1 MGADNYRAKN
11 IKDSDWTIASSEK
24 YYGLKNWGKGH
35 FKIDEEG
42 FLKVH
47 PLQDSN
53 GIRIFD
59 IIQEAKSKG
68 YDLPLTIRIQDLL
81 QTRVKELNETFR
93 DAIEQEAYS
102 GSYRGV
108 FPIKVNQMREVL
120 EEILEA
126 GEAYNYG
133 LECGSKP
140 ELMIALA
147 HHKNLNSLIVCNGY
161 KDDAFIRLALY
172 GNRIGKSV
180 FLVVEQLSEI
190 QRIIRISKELAIQ
203 PKIGFRIKLS
213 TVGEGKWARSSGEE
227 AKFGLTS
234 PEIVDA
240 AESLKEAGLADC
252 LELIHFHIGSQVPNI
267 QTIKRATVEA
277 TRYYC
282 ELAAMGFPMKYLDV
296 GGGLGVD
303 YDGSM
308 SNFESSMNYTLK
320 EYARDVIYNIQ
331 AICSE
336 AAVACPDIISESGRS
351 VVASHSI
358 LVSEVCDRISKNS
371 IAPKV
376 RKENQALIIENFIS
390 ILENDY
396 HGAPLERYH
405 DAVQKKEEADNL
417 FNLGYLNLKDKGLAD
432 AIFWK
437 ICQDVVLFY
446 QEEKIQPE
454 EMDVL
459 KAMMADQYVCNFSVF
474 QSLIDH
480 WACDQLFPIA
490 PIHRLNERPT
500 VNTTLVDITC
510 DSEGRI
516 ASFVDSEDERSL
528 LRLHEIKKEESYFLG
543 FFLMGAYQD
552 IMGDLHNLFGRVN
565 EVHVFLEDDEEDG
578 FYIEDS
584 IPGFSVNEVLKL
596 TQYDGQ
602 MLSRKLKKQIDRAT
616 KEDLIKPREGTRIL
630 DEYLQIL
637 KSQTYLN
644 ESN

>member
-1 MGADNYRAKN
+1 
-11 IKDSDWTIASSEK
+11 
-24 YYGLKNWGKGH
+24 
-35 FKIDEEG
+35 
-42 FLKVH
+42 
-47 PLQDSN
+47 
-53 GIRIFD
+53 
-59 IIQEAKSKG
+59 
-68 YDLPLTIRIQDLL
+68 
-81 QTRVKELNETFR
+81 
-93 DAIEQEAYS
+93 
-102 GSYRGV
+102 
-108 FPIKVNQMREVL
+108 MREVL

-147 HHKNLNSLIVCNGY
+147 HHKNLNSLIICNGY

-190 QRIIRISKELAIQ
+190 ERIIRISKELGIQ
-203 PKIGFRIKLS
+203 PKIGLRIKLS

-240 AESLKEAGLADC
+240 TKKLEQAGLANC

-282 ELAAMGFPMKYLDV
+282 ELASMGFPMKYLDV

-320 EYARDVIYNIQ
+320 EYARDVVFNIQ
-331 AICSE
+331 AICKE
-336 AAVACPDIISESGRS
+336 ASVACPDIITESGRS

-358 LVSEVCDRISKNS
+358 LVTDVCDRISKHS
-371 IAPKV
+371 IKPEVEGDKH
-376 RKENQALIIENFIS
+376 EPIIESFIS

-396 HGAPLERYH
+396 SASPLERYH

-417 FNLGYLNLKDKGLAD
+417 FNLGYLKLKDKGLAD

-454 EMDVL
+454 EMDRL
-459 KAMMADQYVCNFSVF
+459 KGMMAEQYVCNFSVF

-490 PIHRLNERPT
+490 PIHRLNEQPT

-528 LRLHEIKKEESYFLG
+528 LRLHEINKEEPYLLG

-602 MLSRKLKKQIDRAT
+602 MLSRKMKKQIDRAT
-616 KEDLIKPREGTRIL
+616 KEDQIKPREGTRIL
-630 DEYLQIL
+630 DEYLKVL
-637 KSQTYLN
+637 KSQTYLS